1 MLMITRTDSLVE
13 VGHCDSRLG
22 DRARM
27 AFDVAHIASA
37 MLCAERAPCGRVA
50 QVLALAFDNGA
61 PALRIEGSA
70 TELSALHQ
78 TVTEIMLE
86 AASTRTVN

>member
-13 VGHCDSRLG
+13 LGYGDGSRG

-50 QVLALAFDNGA
+50 RVLALAFDNGA
-61 PALRIEGSA
+61 PILRIEGSA
-70 TELSALHQ
+70 AELSAVHQ

-86 AASTRTVN
+86 APPRRTVN

>member
-13 VGHCDSRLG
+13 LAHGNK
-22 DRARM
+22 ARM
-27 AFDVAHIASA
+27 AFDVGHVASA

-50 QVLALAFDNGA
+50 RVLALAFDNGA

-70 TELSALHQ
+70 AELSALHQ

-86 AASTRTVN
+86 AAPTRAVN